1 MKARYLILIAI
12 AVCLVFSACRSTA
25 EGTANNTKNTSV
37 STTAAAEVE
46 IPDEISF
53 EVSCLCELTD
63 PEGKTLHCGGPND
76 FFGTIDGTPGRVYDV
91 NPAFFEFKVPY
102 REYYA
107 FQAKEN
113 AFLIRSCSCH
123 FSRITARGPKEVI
136 WNPDGWQVKS
146 DGTDVTVLL
155 NGSDAQGGGYL
166 STLSFHTDADADI
179 VLTEDSIS
187 VSGASGEAAVHV
199 FDIKTMKSSEDQVI
213 PVRGGALKI
222 DLSTVPAGTV
232 KITADGES
240 SDLALV
246 WSENE

>member
-1 MKARYLILIAI
+1 MKTRYLIVVAI
-12 AVCLVFSACRSTA
+12 AVCFVFSACRSTA

-37 STTAAAEVE
+37 ATTAATELE

-53 EVSCLCELTD
+53 EVSCLCDLTD

-76 FFGTIDGTPGRVYDV
+76 FYGTIDGTPDRMYGT
-91 NPAFFEFKVPY
+91 NPAWFAFNVPY
-102 REYYA
+102 QEYYIFRA
-107 FQAKEN
+107 ELN
-113 AFLIRSCSCH
+113 VFLIQSYSCH

-136 WNPDGWQVKS
+136 WNPDGWKVNS
-146 DGTDVTVLL
+146 DGTDVALHLYCGDDGFLVDLT
-155 NGSDAQGGGYL
+155 
-166 STLSFHTDADADI
+166 FHTDADADI

-187 VSGASGEAAVHV
+187 VSGASGEAAVQI

-222 DLSTVPAGTV
+222 DLSAVPAGTV

-240 SDLALV
+240 SDVPLV
-246 WSENE
+246 WSESD